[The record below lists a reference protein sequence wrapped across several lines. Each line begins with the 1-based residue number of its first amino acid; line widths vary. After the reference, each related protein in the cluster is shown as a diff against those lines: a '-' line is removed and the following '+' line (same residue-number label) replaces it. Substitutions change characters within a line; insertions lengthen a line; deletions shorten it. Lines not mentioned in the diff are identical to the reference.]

1 MLLVRGAGN
10 KGRTGTSWLR
20 ATIANLTGFL
30 GRCLNVTLLLAIASI
45 SRGSQSEAWLGLSG
59 MITYSEQATICKAWL
74 ALGIKM
80 AVKCERP
87 PLIRINSKPRE
98 MQLTAT
104 DADVIR
110 PVGQIPDGRF
120 AMHSNGVAMILRC
133 MV

>member
-1 MLLVRGAGN
+1 MQHCSLPLHLFPGGPR
-10 KGRTGTSWLR
+10 
-20 ATIANLTGFL
+20 
-30 GRCLNVTLLLAIASI
+30 
-45 SRGSQSEAWLGLSG
+45 SEAWLGLSG

-87 PLIRINSKPRE
+87 PLIRISSKPRE

-110 PVGQIPDGRF
+110 PVGHIPDGRF

>member
-1 MLLVRGAGN
+1 
-10 KGRTGTSWLR
+10 
-20 ATIANLTGFL
+20 
-30 GRCLNVTLLLAIASI
+30 
-45 SRGSQSEAWLGLSG
+45 

-87 PLIRINSKPRE
+87 PLIRISSKPRE